1 MHVPASAKTPSLDL
15 DLDLSK
21 SDAEIVASAPGP
33 VTAAGIHGT
42 NEEDKM
48 KEPNSTLL
56 LKRQRDFD
64 VDGAYAEW
72 RIAEGKLLV
81 CV

>member
-1 MHVPASAKTPSLDL
+1 MSPLEL

-33 VTAAGIHGT
+33 VTAVGIHGM
-42 NEEDKM
+42 DMDDQM
-48 KEPNSTLL
+48 KEPSSTLL

-64 VDGAYAEW
+64 VDAASAEW
-72 RIAEGKLLV
+72 KVAEGRLIIRV
-81 CV
+81 